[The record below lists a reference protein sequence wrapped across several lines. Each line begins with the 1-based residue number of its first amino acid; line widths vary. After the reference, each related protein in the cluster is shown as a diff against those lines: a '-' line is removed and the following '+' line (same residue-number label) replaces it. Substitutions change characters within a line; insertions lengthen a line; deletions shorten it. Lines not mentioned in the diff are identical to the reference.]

1 MKIGQFLQQGDVL
14 IKKVKSLPKGLKEV
28 KTKILQHGETT
39 GHRHRFLDDATVQV
53 FVDESFK
60 DTERITEAERKF
72 IIVGD
77 TIQLLHEE
85 HKPVTVEPG
94 VYEIDIVREF
104 NYETREMN
112 RVVD

>member
-1 MKIGQFLQQGDVL
+1 MEVGHYAQQGDILLKRVNE
-14 IKKVKSLPKGLKEV
+14 IPCGLKEA
-28 KTKILQHGETT
+28 KTKTLQEGEST
-39 GHRHRFLDDATVQV
+39 GHRHRFLDNANVQV
-53 FVDESFK
+53 FIDDSHT
-60 DTERITEAERKF
+60 DLERITAAQRKF

-77 TIQLLHEE
+77 TVQLFHEE

-104 NYETREMN
+104 NYDKMETA